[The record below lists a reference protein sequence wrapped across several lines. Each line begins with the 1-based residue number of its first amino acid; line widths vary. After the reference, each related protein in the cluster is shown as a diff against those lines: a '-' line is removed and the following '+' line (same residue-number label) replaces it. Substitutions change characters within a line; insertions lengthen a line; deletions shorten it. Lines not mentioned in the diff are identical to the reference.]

1 MCNLFIYFVTLNTF
15 YWIFLYSLFY
25 YSFCIAYLSKI
36 QFSFTL
42 ATLCYGD
49 RNILLLEFTGWW
61 QIPYNAFGYCTKK
74 KKKSSFTPLSAQKCH
89 SASLFSPNTLLPLNF
104 WLWIVFWLP
113 SVHQSKSQFGE
124 FKKKKL
130 WKYFFF
136 IKTIWNTVYF
146 LAIFNIDST
155 KTLRKKFSWENY
167 SEKHC
172 FNIHMFLLIRTGK
185 MYLKR

>member
-1 MCNLFIYFVTLNTF
+1 MCNLFIYFVTLNMF

-36 QFSFTL
+36 QFSF
-42 ATLCYGD
+42 TLCYGD

-124 FKKKKL
+124 FKKKKTMEI
-130 WKYFFF
+130 FFF
-136 IKTIWNTVYF
+136 LSRPFETLFIFWLF
-146 LAIFNIDST
+146 LIL
-155 KTLRKKFSWENY
+155 TLRR
-167 SEKHC
+167 
-172 FNIHMFLLIRTGK
+172 L
-185 MYLKR
+185 

>member
-1 MCNLFIYFVTLNTF
+1 MVIGIYCCWN
-15 YWIFLYSLFY
+15 SL
-25 YSFCIAYLSKI
+25 A
-36 QFSFTL
+36 
-42 ATLCYGD
+42 GD
-49 RNILLLEFTGWW
+49 RFPTMLLDTAL
-61 QIPYNAFGYCTKK
+61 KK

-155 KTLRKKFSWENY
+155 KTKEKILLRKLFWKALFQY
-167 SEKHC
+167 TYV
-172 FNIHMFLLIRTGK
+172 FID
-185 MYLKR
+185 